1 MVARTRLDA
10 GLRVAFE
17 RDGREQESETAP
29 TGAAAVKTALLMIV
43 RQDFLQAGDR
53 LTITET

>member
-1 MVARTRLDA
+1 MVARILPA
-10 GLRVAFE
+10 IGLRVAFE

-29 TGAAAVKTALLMIV
+29 TGAAAVKMALLMIV

-53 LTITET
+53 LTVTET